1 MPHMIDGTRPPH
13 SAGRAG
19 TADLR
24 VLRDRLTGE
33 LVLPGEPEWDDA
45 RRAWNLA
52 VDQRP
57 FAVALVESVE
67 DVVAVVEFAGTH
79 GLRIAPQGTGH
90 GASPLA
96 VLDDTVLVKTSRL
109 RGVEIDAAAHRVRI
123 EAGALWED
131 VVEPAAEQGFV
142 VLHGSSP
149 DVGVVGYTLGG
160 GIGWLARSRGL
171 AANSVTAVELVTAEG
186 RFLRLDSEN
195 EPDLFWAVR
204 GGGGSFGVV
213 TAIELELYPT
223 PELYAGAMFWPVER
237 AAEVLASWRDWAE
250 TVPHE
255 ITSVGRI
262 LHFPPFPDV
271 PEPMRGNSFVI
282 VEAVFVGSESEGA
295 ALVAPMRELAPVI
308 DTFAVVGPTALQH
321 LHMDPPH
328 PVPGAGDGLFLEQLP
343 DEAINWIV
351 RTGVPPLVGLEVRQ
365 LGGAMASTAPHHGA
379 VGTLDAGYAMFAVGM
394 APTPEVAAAVGEAV
408 DLVKDGLAP
417 WESARTYFNFAE
429 RPIGGA
435 RLYPLKT
442 YTYQRLRKIRATH
455 DPNEMFISNHPIP
468 PAVVVDTSRI
478 SSARQFADLPAAEL
492 QALAAAMGEAEV
504 DAGTEVVTVDESG
517 STVYLI
523 EEGQVEVIGTR
534 STTPVLLGPGETFGE
549 IALLLRAG
557 QRTATVVARTPLK
570 LLALSGADFEHIQ
583 GQIPEFELAL
593 RRLGLQRTSP

>member
-1 MPHMIDGTRPPH
+1 MTDSARP
-13 SAGRAG
+13 S
-19 TADLR
+19 DLTGA
-24 VLRDRLTGE
+24 LRTLGDRLTGQ
-33 LVLPGEPEWDDA
+33 LVLPGDPGWDEA

-67 DVVAVVEFAGTH
+67 DVVAVVEFAGAH

-90 GASPLA
+90 GASALA
-96 VLDDTVLVKTSRL
+96 VMEDTILVKTSRL
-109 RGVEIDAAAHRVRI
+109 RGVEIDAAAQRVRI

-131 VVEPAAEQGFV
+131 VVGPAAEQGFV

-160 GIGWLARSRGL
+160 GMGWLARSRGL

-186 RFLRLDSEN
+186 RFVRLDSEH

-223 PELYAGAMFWPVER
+223 PQLYAGAMFWPVER
-237 AAEVLASWRDWAE
+237 AAEILVSWRDWAE
-250 TVPHE
+250 TVPNE
-255 ITSVGRI
+255 VTSLGRI

-271 PEPMRGNSFVI
+271 PEPMRGKSFVI
-282 VEAVFVGSESEGA
+282 IEAVFVGPMSEGV
-295 ALVAPMRELAPVI
+295 ALVAPLRELSPVM
-308 DTFAVVGPTALQH
+308 DTFAVVAPTALQH

-328 PVPGAGDGLFLEQLP
+328 PVPGVGDGLFLEQLP
-343 DEAINWIV
+343 DEAIDSFV
-351 RTGVPPLVGLEVRQ
+351 RNGVPPLVALEVRQ
-365 LGGAMASTAPHHGA
+365 LGGAMAGTAQHHGA
-379 VGTLDAGYAMFAVGM
+379 VGTLDAGYVVFAVGM
-394 APTPEVAAAVGEAV
+394 APTPAIAAAVGEAV
-408 DLVKDGLAP
+408 DAVKAGLAP
-417 WESARTYFNFAE
+417 WESARTYFNFSE

-442 YTYQRLRKIRATH
+442 YTYQRLRKIRAMH
-455 DPNEMFISNHPIP
+455 DPGELFVSNHPIA

-478 SSARQFADLPAAEL
+478 SSAHLFADLPVAEL
-492 QALAAAMGEAEV
+492 EVLAAAMGEAEV

-523 EEGQVEVIGTR
+523 EQGEAEVDAGGP
-534 STTPVLLGPGETFGE
+534 SPVVLGPGDTFGE
-549 IALLLRAG
+549 IALLLTAG

-570 LLALSGADFEHIQ
+570 LLALSGPDFERIRE
-583 GQIPEFELAL
+583 QIPEFELTL
-593 RRLGLQRTSP
+593 RRLGLERTSR